1 MELVDFVNKDTS
13 FIKDEKDRRLI
24 DNVLSNSVFDDLGN
38 AKVYKEYGYFDEV
51 LQTTGFIDL
60 LYFKDDECYIVD
72 YKSRSIDDEAY
83 ERQLHVYQRN
93 IQSLFNINKEHV
105 HLYLLS
111 LSENRVKE
119 VQPE

>member
-13 FIKDEKDRRLI
+13 FIKNEKDRKLI
-24 DNVLSNSVFDDLGN
+24 DNVLSNKVFDDLGS
-38 AKVYKEYGYFDEV
+38 AKVYKEYGYYDEL
-51 LQTTGFIDL
+51 LQTTGFVDL

-111 LSENRVKE
+111 LSENRIKE